1 MYNQTISQMSQNLIK
16 YLLALTIISSI
27 TIISACSNS
36 IQSTSDLRFP
46 EEGGEE
52 VSFMNHVKP
61 FMQYTCATA
70 ACHDDYT
77 RAGGIQLTEHYTYF
91 QSSSLGLVVRENPD
105 ASRLNQ
111 IIEGKNIH
119 LFNYNRELPTK
130 NQQEGMRRWV
140 LNGAP
145 NN

>member
-1 MYNQTISQMSQNLIK
+1 MSQNLIK

-77 RAGGIQLTEHYTYF
+77 RAGGIQLSEHYTYF

>member
-91 QSSSLGLVVRENPD
+91 QSSSIGLVVRENPD

-111 IIEGKNIH
+111 IIEGKNRH
-119 LFNYNRELPTK
+119 LFIYNRELPTK

>member
-1 MYNQTISQMSQNLIK
+1 MYNQTIFQMSQNLIK

-77 RAGGIQLTEHYTYF
+77 RAGGIQLSEHYTYF